1 MALSKQ
7 QWQFKDEFTRPKY
20 QVRLSDSGEEMVS
33 ITHVV
38 HTIKMSDVEDPDLL
52 VAQPI
57 YEWQQSE
64 AGKWIMENSL
74 PSPSWHRNHD
84 IYNYGYTY
92 QIIAY
97 LTPKQ
102 LTFYK
107 LKFE

>member
-20 QVRLSDSGEEMVS
+20 QIQLSDSGEEMVS

-38 HTIKMSDVEDPDLL
+38 HTIRMSDVEDPDLF
-52 VAQPI
+52 VAEPI
-57 YEWQQSE
+57 YQWQQTE

-74 PSPSWHRNHD
+74 PKPSWHRNMD
-84 IYNYGYTY
+84 YSTYGYTY
-92 QIIAY
+92 QIRAY
-97 LTPKQ
+97 LTHKQ
-102 LTFYK
+102 LTYYK